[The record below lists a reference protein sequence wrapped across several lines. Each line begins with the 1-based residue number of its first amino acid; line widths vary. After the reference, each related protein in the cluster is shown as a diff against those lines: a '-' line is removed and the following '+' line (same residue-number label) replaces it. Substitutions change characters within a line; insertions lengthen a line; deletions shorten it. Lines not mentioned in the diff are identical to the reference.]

1 MSNNIK
7 WIFYD
12 SYSKTQ
18 SNPISTEEAQ
28 MAIFKMRPKDAE
40 RFYLWTQGWQDWHS
54 LTTYLQSGQTFFV
67 SSFTI
72 PKTND
77 DTLKATIRDVLE
89 AAPSTNKLLHDEFT
103 KSYSAINLNE
113 TMSGIDAPDK
123 GVNQFDGEDITW
135 SGVEKPKLDLNKFQ
149 KNKNLDNRETRHELK
164 IEVILISPK
173 GRSFRSKSKNISLS
187 GSLLEDNIP
196 FDYFGSVFDLVIVN
210 QQTKDP
216 SYSRVSLKGK
226 TVGDGLT
233 QRLCYVDITDT
244 QRNNLQKLLQDYI
257 HAQRAQ
263 KKSA

>member
-40 RFYLWTQGWQDWHS
+40 RFYLWTQGWQEWHS
-54 LTTYLQSGQTFFV
+54 LTAYLQSGQNFFV

-89 AAPSTNKLLHDEFT
+89 SAPTTNKLLHDEFT
-103 KSYSAINLNE
+103 KSFSAINLNE
-113 TMSGIDAPDK
+113 TMSGIAEKEVGID
-123 GVNQFDGEDITW
+123 QFDGEDITW
-135 SGVEKPKLDLNKFQ
+135 SGVEKPKLDLNKFN
-149 KNKNLDNRETRHELK
+149 KKKNLDNRETRHELK

-187 GSLLEDNIP
+187 GTLLEDNIP
-196 FDYFGSVFDLVIVN
+196 FDYYGSVFDVVIVN

-233 QRLCYVDITDT
+233 QRLCYMEMTSAQKT
-244 QRNNLQKLLQDYI
+244 NLQKLLQDYI
-257 HAQRAQ
+257 QAQKNQ